1 MGRVASFSRLDS
13 TDRKLFLEAAVLLAA
28 ARLAIRFI
36 PFARLAGHLGR
47 HMAETPPSATPVAL
61 ETSRRVSRAIRLAA
75 RNLPWES
82 VCLPQAIAAKA
93 MLKRRGVPC
102 TLYLGV
108 LRNEKFHAHAWVRAG
123 GLVVTGDRG
132 REGFTVVSTF
142 A

>member
-1 MGRVASFSRLDS
+1 MGRLASFRRLDS
-13 TDRKLFLEAAVLLAA
+13 KDRKLFLEAAVLLGA
-28 ARLAIRFI
+28 ARVAIRFI
-36 PFARLAGHLGR
+36 PFTRLAGHLGR
-47 HMAETPPSATPVAL
+47 HMAETPPSATPAAL
-61 ETSRRVSRAIRLAA
+61 DTSRRVERAIRLAA

-93 MLKRRGVPC
+93 MLRRRGVPC

-123 GLVVTGDRG
+123 ELVVTGDRG